1 LKWSRTNFQQRLKLR
16 LQKCMLHIF
25 GSRPKARD
33 TLKILKKDKMDL
45 EFHLPLILEDF
56 FEVQSIGKVHIYV
69 IFIIIH

>member
-1 LKWSRTNFQQRLKLR
+1 
-16 LQKCMLHIF
+16 MLHIF

-33 TLKILKKDKMDL
+33 TLKILRKDKMDL